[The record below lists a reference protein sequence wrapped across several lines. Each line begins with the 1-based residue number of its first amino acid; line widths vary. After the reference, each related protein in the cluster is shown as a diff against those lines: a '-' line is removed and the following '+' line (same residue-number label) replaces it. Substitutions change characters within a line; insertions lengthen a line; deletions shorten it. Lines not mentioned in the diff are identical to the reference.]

1 MALVV
6 ALLTLPTITEEVKLV
21 ELLMLALPE
30 KPTIIRVVL
39 EKERPVMACLSMIE
53 VEALSLL
60 TAAKLLTSKEVGETM
75 IEAI

>member
-6 ALLTLPTITEEVKLV
+6 ALLILPTITEEVKLV

-39 EKERPVMACLSMIE
+39 EKERPIMACLSMIE
-53 VEALSLL
+53 AEALSLL
-60 TAAKLLTSKEVGETM
+60 TTAKLLTSD
-75 IEAI
+75 